1 MTPIT
6 GHTQVFGLVGHPV
19 RHSLSPALY
28 NSLFAKFDI
37 DAVYVAFDVNPD
49 EAERV
54 ADLVRTMGL
63 VGVNLTVPFKEQ
75 IIDEL
80 EGEARGPYSGALGY
94 FSLNGAIDL
103 SIVIRTAVMTPSETR
118 IGVGGAIVSLSE
130 PVGEVDEILLKGK
143 TVLSAFPNATI
154 RTQ

>member
-1 MTPIT
+1 MTGAPK
-6 GHTQVFGLVGHPV
+6 Q
-19 RHSLSPALY
+19 
-28 NSLFAKFDI
+28 
-37 DAVYVAFDVNPD
+37 
-49 EAERV
+49 
-54 ADLVRTMGL
+54 RTM
-63 VGVNLTVPFKEQ
+63 Q